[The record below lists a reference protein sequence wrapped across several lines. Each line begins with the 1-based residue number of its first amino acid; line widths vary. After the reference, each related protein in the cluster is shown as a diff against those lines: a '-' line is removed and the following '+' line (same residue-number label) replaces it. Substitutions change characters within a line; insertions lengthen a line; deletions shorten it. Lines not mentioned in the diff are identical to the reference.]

1 MALRKDYILVV
12 KPICAAALVGVVVS
26 LLRIVISREVLG
38 RGPMETTLLLFLACI
53 CLSLHFLDTCR
64 PNTVAHHGTI
74 GLVAGLVTGFFL
86 ARHDI
91 GVAWEKGVSD
101 VDRRLAWVA
110 ILIMALIGSLAGIVI
125 GAVRRA
131 VARRFGRPAKWC
143 DVEPVAKELDEFRP
157 RVSARQRVIP
167 LAVFGVGL
175 VVVFLLFVVDP
186 PVIDSRGV
194 AETLVLGGE
203 ADARSPEPIRSPS
216 QVWQSSGVEALA
228 FSSDGKYLA
237 TGGHDGTIGIWSA
250 GDWTRAGEIKQEGW
264 IARLAFSPDGEWLY
278 VAGDDG
284 RRGALCCRFRW
295 RTGKQDKVFDGHKRP
310 VDGMALSADGR
321 TLVSS
326 SFLGN
331 ELRTW
336 DAISGASLGSFVS
349 NSPSFAYASRRNL
362 IFQWARSGTGH
373 TTAYLDGAKVPRVW
387 FPGKPMAA
395 AFAPDEQLLVA
406 ARQLHSAAQGA
417 EVSLGIFVL
426 EGDQRAETRME
437 YRSKREVQFPSVWDD
452 QAALAISPDGQR
464 VAVASGDVRLA
475 VYGMPDLEMIKEYHY
490 PVHSKRSQRIL
501 QLDYSPDGKWLA
513 AAQMQRTTPRLF
525 DAVTAE
531 EWFPDK
537 RNRIQDLRFSADGRA
552 LRTVDADGSVCFWD
566 VTNLALLR
574 KVSIP
579 AGYVVGSIRPSDG
592 RYALCSDAPDATLQ
606 VHVVDLDTGK
616 SICQA
621 SLLLPWEVRA
631 ASRSLA
637 HAGNVHWLSDREVIH
652 TGRFLH
658 RHNGAFEDWWRLNY
672 QTGDLIELDNPLSI
686 PVEGARSDLEPKFAR
701 FRSDGDVTEDGKH
714 LFVIG
719 GGGKGDPPNLAG
731 QIDLETLQTTD
742 LGRID
747 RPADGPFGLVPGGK
761 YFHLGLH
768 IYDRR
773 SLNLVAAKDFPR
785 DRVTIGTMT
794 FSPDGSRYAASL
806 WQHNLGEQPRAAVL
820 VHGTLTSRILAAFLP
835 PSRVALLRFS
845 QDGTQL
851 AVAYD
856 DGTLELRTVPSGKS
870 ARPVVP

>member
-1 MALRKDYILVV
+1 MELRRAYSLVV
-12 KPICAAALVGVVVS
+12 KPICAAALIGVVVS
-26 LLRIVISREVLG
+26 LLRIVISRECLS
-38 RGPMETTLLLFLACI
+38 RGPLETALLLLLACV

-64 PNTVAHHGTI
+64 PNTVAHHGAI
-74 GLVAGLVTGFFL
+74 GLVAGLVAGFIL
-86 ARHDI
+86 VRNDI
-91 GVAWEKGVSD
+91 GVLWEKDASE
-101 VDRRLAWVA
+101 VDRRLAWMVTV
-110 ILIMALIGSLAGIVI
+110 IMALIGSLAGIVV
-125 GAVRRA
+125 GTVRRA

-143 DVEPVAKELDEFRP
+143 AVESIAKEFDEFRP

-250 GDWTRAGEIKQEGW
+250 GDWIRAGEIKQEGW
-264 IARLAFSPDGEWLY
+264 VARLAFSPDGQWLY

-284 RRGALCCRFRW
+284 RRGALLCRFRW
-295 RTGKQDKVFDGHKRP
+295 RTGEHDKVFDGHKRP

-326 SFLGN
+326 SSLGN

-336 DAISGASLGSFVS
+336 DAISGASLGAFVS
-349 NSPSFAYASRRNL
+349 NSPAFAYASRRNF
-362 IFQWARSGTGH
+362 IFQWARIGRGPVA
-373 TTAYLDGAKVPRVW
+373 AYLDGVKIPHVW
-387 FPGKPMAA
+387 FPGTPMAA
-395 AFAPDEQLLVA
+395 AFGPDEQSLVA

-417 EVSLGIFVL
+417 KLSLGIFVPK
-426 EGDQRAETRME
+426 GNQRSETRIE

-452 QAALAISPDGQR
+452 QAAMAVSPAGQR

-475 VYGMPDLEMIKEYHY
+475 VYGMPDLEIIKEYHY
-490 PVHSKRSQRIL
+490 SVYGKRSQRIL
-501 QLDYSPDGKWLA
+501 QLAYSPDGRWLA

-531 EWFPDK
+531 ELILNK
-537 RNRIQDLRFSADGRA
+537 GNRIQDLRFSADGRA
-552 LRTVDADGSVCFWD
+552 LRTVDADGIVCFWD
-566 VTNLALLR
+566 VTNLAFLR

-592 RYALCSDAPDATLQ
+592 RYALCSDAPDATLH

-616 SICQA
+616 PICQA
-621 SLLLPWEVRA
+621 SLLLPWEVRG
-631 ASRSLA
+631 ASRSWA
-637 HAGNVHWLSDREVIH
+637 RAGNIHWISDREVIH
-652 TGRFLH
+652 TGRFLD
-658 RHNGAFEDWWRLNY
+658 RHSGAFEDWWRLNY
-672 QTGDLIELDNPLSI
+672 QTGDFIAHDDPLSI
-686 PVEGARSDLEPKFAR
+686 PVEGVRHDLEPKIGR
-701 FRSDGDVTEDGKH
+701 FGSNGEVTEDGKH
-714 LFVIG
+714 IFVIG
-719 GGGKGDPPNLAG
+719 GGGKGAPPDVAG
-731 QIDLETLQTTD
+731 QIDLETLQTID

-747 RPADGPFGLVPGGK
+747 RPVNGPFGLVPGGK

-773 SLNLVAAKDFPR
+773 SLNLVAAKDFLG
-785 DRVTIGTMT
+785 DRATISTVK

-806 WQHNLGEQPRAAVL
+806 WQHNPEEQPRAAVL
-820 VHGTLTSRILAAFLP
+820 VHETLTSRILAAFLP
-835 PSRVALLRFS
+835 PTGVALLRFS